1 MATTNINIRVDSE
14 LKKAAE
20 DLFVDLGLTMSAA
33 INLFL
38 KAAVNY
44 DGIPF
49 EIKRNVPNE
58 TTKAALSEYEE
69 MKKNKSR
76 YMRYDSFDEV
86 LSEVAE
92 DVSDYNV

>member
-20 DLFVDLGLTMSAA
+20 ELFDDLGLTMSAA
-33 INLFL
+33 INMFL
-38 KAAVNY
+38 KSAVNY

-49 EIKRNVPNE
+49 EVKRYVPNE

-69 MKKNKSR
+69 MKNNKSK
-76 YMRYDSFDEV
+76 YLRYDSFDEIM
-86 LSEVAE
+86 SEVAE